1 VRAVQVSEFGGPEV
15 LKVVDLPTPVPA
27 DGQLLVK
34 VDRAGINYADTHQA
48 ENSYLSEQ
56 TLPFVPG
63 GEIVGRTEDGRRVVA
78 LSSGGAYA
86 EYAVAHPS
94 LAFDVPDGVSDAAAL
109 ALIVQGATAWHLLRT
124 STHMQAGESVVVISA
139 AGGVGTLA
147 VQLAKLWGAG
157 RVIGTASSDGK
168 RGLAVDLGADV
179 AIDAEPEDTLAQRLI
194 EANNGKRVDIVL
206 EMTGGGVFDA
216 SLSALDSFGR
226 IVAYGAASRTMG
238 SPVVL
243 NKLMAHSKSVVG
255 FWLQDCFRRPGM
267 MRDAMNELFGLV
279 ATNKLKPLLGGDY
292 ALSDAAQAH
301 IDIRSRKTVG
311 KLVLD
316 PSK

>member
-15 LKVVDLPTPVPA
+15 LTVVDLPKPVPSE
-27 DGQLLVK
+27 GQSLVR
-34 VDRAGINYADTHQA
+34 VDRAGINYADTHQT
-48 ENSYLSEQ
+48 ENSYLAEQ

-78 LSSGGAYA
+78 LSAGGGYA
-86 EYAVAHPS
+86 EYALAHKH

-124 STHMQAGESVVVISA
+124 SAHMTMGESVLVISA

-157 RVIGTASSDGK
+157 RVIGTASSAEK
-168 RGLAVDLGADV
+168 RDLAVELGADV
-179 AIDAEPEDTLAQRLI
+179 AIDAEPTADLTDRIIA
-194 EANNGKRVDIVL
+194 ANNGNRVDIVL
-206 EMTGGGVFDA
+206 EMTGGAVFDA
-216 SLSALDSFGR
+216 SLRALASFGR
-226 IVAYGAASRTMG
+226 LVAYGAASRTSG
-238 SPVVL
+238 SPVEPR
-243 NKLMAHSKSVVG
+243 KLMAHSKSLIG
-255 FWLQDCFRRPGM
+255 FWLQDCFREPGM
-267 MRDAMNELFGLV
+267 MHEAMDELFELV
-279 ATNKLKPLLGGDY
+279 AAGKLVPRLGGDY
-292 ALSDAAQAH
+292 ALSDVAQAH
-301 IDIRSRKTVG
+301 LDIRSRKTVG